1 MLSNSCRTPL
11 CNFQFN
17 AHVENVTIIA
27 KRIPTG
33 SVIYHMY
40 FKLLREALTVTE
52 TAGTPSSDQFKM
64 IAAIH
69 RAIPSRISYEA
80 IAASLL
86 LMFVNPPTNGASSDG
101 NNRVE
106 RLRLVKRLRGIIRA
120 IASELRPCFD
130 GCLLLES
137 LLSFDVSSDSWSI
150 RDEEDKARLMFQC
163 VTLFASSSVRRDDAT
178 HMKQPSNIP
187 DVEIS
192 PATDLNFRK
201 SLRTAR
207 KLLLT
212 WCCTDYGPRWA
223 SRRNGRRQGSNK
235 EGDTTMVGARIPDFT
250 SALGSQVEEKIPSW
264 LNTMR
269 CLLFIED
276 ANSPLMKAFFSPDGA
291 PREDE
296 NDWQEEL
303 SRIQMCCSCGVSLDD
318 ENVWTVLKSCN
329 LSEGGMTSE
338 MAIQLLEHLF
348 ESCSKTRGGSLEV
361 TDPILVWEL
370 YNLVEY
376 IPTKLPMLASSP
388 SDEDGPE
395 SFDKTN
401 GDMVPDVPR

>member
-1 MLSNSCRTPL
+1 
-11 CNFQFN
+11 
-17 AHVENVTIIA
+17 
-27 KRIPTG
+27 
-33 SVIYHMY
+33 
-40 FKLLREALTVTE
+40 
-52 TAGTPSSDQFKM
+52 M

-86 LMFVNPPTNGASSDG
+86 MMLVNPPAGVAPSDST
-101 NNRVE
+101 NRVE

-120 IASELRPCFD
+120 IASELRPSFD

-137 LLSFDVSSDSWSI
+137 LLSFDVSSDSWST

-163 VTLFASSSVRRDDAT
+163 VTLFASSSLGRDDVSHKKLAST
-178 HMKQPSNIP
+178 VP
-187 DVEIS
+187 DDEIS
-192 PATDLNFRK
+192 PSTDISFRK

-223 SRRNGRRQGSNK
+223 TRRNRRRAGSNK
-235 EGDTTMVGARIPDFT
+235 ESDDMVGAGIPDFA

-269 CLLFIED
+269 CLLFMED
-276 ANSPLMKAFFSPDGA
+276 ASSPLMKRFFCPDGA
-291 PREDE
+291 PAEDE
-296 NDWQEEL
+296 IDWQEEHA
-303 SRIQMCCSCGVSLDD
+303 RIRTCCACGVILDD
-318 ENVWTVLKSCN
+318 EMVWTVLKSCN
-329 LSEGGMTSE
+329 LPEGGMASD

-348 ESCSKTRGGSLEV
+348 ESCSKVRGGSLEV

-376 IPTKLPMLASSP
+376 TPAKLPRSESTPL
-388 SDEDGPE
+388 DDDGPD
-395 SFDKTN
+395 SFVKTN
-401 GDMVPDVPR
+401 GEMVADIPR

>member
-1 MLSNSCRTPL
+1 
-11 CNFQFN
+11 
-17 AHVENVTIIA
+17 
-27 KRIPTG
+27 
-33 SVIYHMY
+33 MY
-40 FKLLREALTVTE
+40 FKLLRDALAVTE
-52 TAGTPSSDQFKM
+52 TAVQTAGTPSSDQFKM

-86 LMFVNPPTNGASSDG
+86 MMLVNPTADGASSDS
-101 NNRVE
+101 NNRGE

-120 IASELRPCFD
+120 IASELRPSFD

-137 LLSFDVSSDSWSI
+137 LLSFDVSSDSWST

-163 VTLFASSSVRRDDAT
+163 VTLFASSSLRRDDVT
-178 HMKQPSNIP
+178 HMKQPSTVP
-187 DVEIS
+187 DDEIS
-192 PATDLNFRK
+192 PATDLTFRK
-201 SLRTAR
+201 SLRAAR
-207 KLLLT
+207 KLLFT

-223 SRRNGRRQGSNK
+223 SRRNRKRPGSNK
-235 EGDTTMVGARIPDFT
+235 EGDDVVGAGIPDFA

-276 ANSPLMKAFFSPDGA
+276 ANSPLMKRFFSPDGA
-291 PREDE
+291 PTEDE
-296 NDWQEEL
+296 SDWQEEL
-303 SRIQMCCSCGVSLDD
+303 ARIRMCCSCGVSLDD
-318 ENVWTVLKSCN
+318 EMVWTVLKSCN

-348 ESCSKTRGGSLEV
+348 ESCSKVRGGSLEV

-376 IPTKLPMLASSP
+376 TPAKLPRSESAP
-388 SDEDGPE
+388 SDDDGPGT
-395 SFDKTN
+395 SDRTN
-401 GDMVPDVPR
+401 GEMVPDVPR

>member
-1 MLSNSCRTPL
+1 MLSNPSL
-11 CNFQFN
+11 LIQFN
-17 AHVENVTIIA
+17 AHVENITVIA

-33 SVIYHMY
+33 SVINHMY
-40 FKLLREALTVTE
+40 FKLLREALAVTE

-69 RAIPSRISYEA
+69 RVIPSRISYEA

-86 LMFVNPPTNGASSDG
+86 MMFVNPPTNGASSDG

-120 IASELRPCFD
+120 IALELRPSFD

-163 VTLFASSSVRRDDAT
+163 VTLFASSSLRRDDAT
-178 HMKQPSNIP
+178 HMKQPSSIP
-187 DVEIS
+187 DDEIS
-192 PATDLNFRK
+192 PTTDPAFRK

-235 EGDTTMVGARIPDFT
+235 EGDKMVGARIPDFT
-250 SALGSQVEEKIPSW
+250 SALGSQVEENIPSW
-264 LNTMR
+264 LNIMR

-276 ANSPLMKAFFSPDGA
+276 AGSPLMKRFFSPDGA
-291 PREDE
+291 PTEDE
-296 NDWQEEL
+296 SDWQEEL
-303 SRIQMCCSCGVSLDD
+303 SRIRMCCSCGVSVDD
-318 ENVWTVLKSCN
+318 EMVWTVLKSCN

-348 ESCSKTRGGSLEV
+348 ESCSKAHGGSLEV

-376 IPTKLPMLASSP
+376 TPANLPRLASSP
-388 SDEDGPE
+388 SDDDGPE
-395 SFDKTN
+395 YFDKTN

>member
-1 MLSNSCRTPL
+1 MLSHPYLRI
-11 CNFQFN
+11 QFN
-17 AHVENVTIIA
+17 AHVENITVIA

-33 SVIYHMY
+33 SVINHMY
-40 FKLLREALTVTE
+40 FKLLREALAVTE

-64 IAAIH
+64 LAAIH

-86 LMFVNPPTNGASSDG
+86 MMFVNPPVNKSSPDS

-137 LLSFDVSSDSWSI
+137 LLSFDVSSESWST

-163 VTLFASSSVRRDDAT
+163 VTLFASSSLRRDDVT
-178 HMKQPSNIP
+178 HTKQPSNVP
-187 DVEIS
+187 DDEIS
-192 PATDLNFRK
+192 PATDLTFRK

-223 SRRNGRRQGSNK
+223 SRRNGRRSGSKK
-235 EGDTTMVGARIPDFT
+235 EDENTARIPDFT

-276 ANSPLMKAFFSPDGA
+276 ASSPLMKSFFSPDGA
-291 PREDE
+291 PTEDE
-296 NDWQEEL
+296 SDWQEEL
-303 SRIQMCCSCGVSLDD
+303 ARIRMCCSCGVSLDD
-318 ENVWTVLKSCN
+318 DMVWTVLKSCN
-329 LSEGGMTSE
+329 LSEGGMASE

-348 ESCSKTRGGSLEV
+348 ESCSKARGGSLEI

-376 IPTKLPMLASSP
+376 TPAKLPRSEAGP
-388 SDEDGPE
+388 SDDDGPE
-395 SFDKTN
+395 SFDNTN
-401 GDMVPDVPR
+401 GEMVPDVPR